1 MTEAYSTAL
10 QPVIDEFKGVAPEIV
25 ETFIFNENGEI
36 IANTETGTDEQIK
49 KSIDAFNNISDRAGT
64 VGGIET
70 LIIQGANSQLN
81 ITAIKNLHIAT
92 VSSLSADEKIVKI
105 LSGILIPTVLKLVD
119 QSALEL
125 SNNELTQDKNTEVEP
140 IEKVVSPDEQTI
152 QSQSIPDILASFN
165 SEPLLPN
172 PPVNQFMVKKIGGFL
187 TASDTVRIDGEVI
200 AKWHDLYEAK
210 EITWVHIETLEG
222 SAVLCKF
229 KPIKETSLNAK
240 GIIRI
245 PEKIL
250 RALQTGEG
258 KLVKVKPEVM
268 IKGEKIDA
276 AKNKHE

>member
-25 ETFIFNENGEI
+25 NTFIFDETGEI
-36 IANTETGTDEQIK
+36 IASTETGTDEQIK

-64 VGGIET
+64 VGSIET

-81 ITAIKNLHIAT
+81 ITAIKNLHVAT
-92 VSSLSADEKIVKI
+92 VSSLSADKKIVKI
-105 LSGILIPTVLKLVD
+105 LTGILIPTVVKLVD
-119 QSALEL
+119 QSGLEL
-125 SNNELTQDKNTEVEP
+125 SNIELTQDKNPEDEP
-140 IEKVVSPDEQTI
+140 IEKIFSPEEETI
-152 QSQSIPDILASFN
+152 QSQSIPDVSASFN
-165 SEPLLPN
+165 SEPPLPN
-172 PPVNQFMVKKIGGFL
+172 PPVNQFIIEKIGGFL
-187 TASDTVRIDGEVI
+187 TASDTVRIDSEVI

-229 KPIKETSLNAK
+229 KPIKEASPNAK

-250 RALQTGEG
+250 QALQTSEG

-268 IKGEKIDA
+268 IKGEKTDA
-276 AKNKHE
+276 TKNKHE